1 MCYLLFNTWQRCIPI
16 IRNREGMFTHSRGY
30 LLKVRPKWIEILL
43 YLHPFIQEEG
53 VYARLGT
60 LRTVRN
66 QLGDKRYIGKTEKG
80 LQRNWQETWKSLF
93 SQLDREAR
101 LQCFKK
107 FQSFFSFWIFSGEI
121 KLYFTSYSTDD
132 IKSLIIRLCVH
143 VRNKTSISFFL
154 SWIILN

>member
-16 IRNREGMFTHSRGY
+16 IQNREGMFTHSRGY
-30 LLKVRPKWIEILL
+30 LLKVRPKWIEIVL

-66 QLGDKRYIGKTEKG
+66 QLGDKRYEENRERITVKLT
-80 LQRNWQETWKSLF
+80 RNMEIFF
-93 SQLDREAR
+93 SQLDREPR

-107 FQSFFSFWIFSGEI
+107 FQPFLILYIFRRNKIMFYVPFHRRYKSII
-121 KLYFTSYSTDD
+121 KC
-132 IKSLIIRLCVH
+132 LCVCACAH
-143 VRNKTSISFFL
+143 
-154 SWIILN
+154 